1 MLKKNNKKELIKERL
16 VEDILVLFSSINFT
30 VPQRLVIHYKVYSKS
45 KEKSNCKLELIIQSN
60 PF

>member
-30 VPQRLVIHYKVYSKS
+30 VP
-45 KEKSNCKLELIIQSN
+45 
-60 PF
+60 